1 MIKRRSGSV
10 DNIMGGSFR
19 EDNNSSGDE
28 YFVPLVDDS
37 RASYNDY
44 QDDHSQI
51 SYLSSDEQRMSPT
64 LPLHRSSL
72 PANPQSPG
80 DGAYNNSHYKEQQSQ
95 HYQRS
100 PYNNNNTPPRPQRTY
115 SNGSRPNSPLD
126 NDNNN
131 NSSSDSGVLP
141 LRSRLVFTAHKR
153 KSTFSFA
160 VTSFCLLGFL
170 LYGNARSSL
179 RRTVN
184 EVEDLVVFSEKLHRK
199 LRYAEREMKILEK
212 ELNELEV
219 VEARR
224 EDLELEQ
231 DILDRSSVFA
241 NPELND
247 QKKKQEKKLHEAQSK
262 ADYFRKQ
269 VVEMSKQDAIDKFGD
284 GDIRVEMDLVF
295 PPVYTA
301 DGSIVPDNGPKMIVM
316 EMASLDLMPHSVY
329 TFLEMVSEGLI
340 EGCSFVTNNEHTLK
354 TAPMPH
360 DTSSPRVTKLKTM
373 QFYDANLESV
383 AFQEYSPEFP
393 HEKYTVGFAGN
404 GSPSFYINTEDNS
417 AIHQDEPCFAK
428 IVSGFDT
435 VQRLDNLPRN
445 EIMLKQRVGIR
456 AVHIL

>member
-1 MIKRRSGSV
+1 MIKRRSGSI
-10 DNIMGGSFR
+10 DNPLGGSFR

-28 YFVPLVDDS
+28 YFVPLVDES
-37 RASYNDY
+37 RGSYNDY

-51 SYLSSDEQRMSPT
+51 SYLSSDDQRLSPT
-64 LPLHRSSL
+64 LPLHRSAM

-80 DGAYNNSHYKEQQSQ
+80 DDARNDT

-100 PYNNNNTPPRPQRTY
+100 PYTHTPPRPQRRY

-126 NDNNN
+126 HDHNNN
-131 NSSSDSGVLP
+131 NNNGSSTNSNNDNGVLP

-179 RRTVN
+179 RKTVR

-199 LRYAEREMKILEK
+199 LRFAEREMKILEK
-212 ELNELEV
+212 ELNEMEIF
-219 VEARR
+219 EARR
-224 EDLELEQ
+224 EDEELEQ
-231 DILDRSSVFA
+231 NILDRSSVFA
-241 NPELND
+241 NPELNE
-247 QKKKQEKKLHEAQSK
+247 QKKRHEEKLRAAQTQ

-269 VVEMSKQDAIDKFGD
+269 VVAISKKDTIDKFGD
-284 GDIRVEMDLVF
+284 GDIRVEMDLIF
-295 PPVYTA
+295 PPVYA
-301 DGSIVPDNGPKMIVM
+301 RDGSLVPDNGPKTIVM
-316 EMASLDLMPHSVY
+316 EMAPLDLMPHSVY

-340 EGCSFVTNNEHTLK
+340 DGCSFVTNNEHTLK

-360 DTSSPRVTKLKTM
+360 DSSSPQLTKLKTR
-373 QFYDANLESV
+373 QFYDADLESV

-393 HEKYTVGFAGN
+393 HKKYTVGFAGN

-417 AIHQDEPCFAK
+417 SIHEDEPCFAK
-428 IVSGFDT
+428 IISGFDT
-435 VQRLDNLPRN
+435 VQRLDELPRN
-445 EIMLKQRVGIR
+445 EIMLKQRVGIK

>member
-1 MIKRRSGSV
+1 
-10 DNIMGGSFR
+10 MGGSFR
-19 EDNNSSGDE
+19 EDNINSGEE
-28 YFVPLVDDS
+28 YFVPLVDES
-37 RASYNDY
+37 RASYNDC
-44 QDDHSQI
+44 QDDHSQV
-51 SYLSSDEQRMSPT
+51 SYLSTDEQRMSPT
-64 LPLHRSSL
+64 LPLHRSAL

-80 DGAYNNSHYKEQQSQ
+80 DDAHNDLHYKQRT
-95 HYQRS
+95 HQRS
-100 PYNNNNTPPRPQRTY
+100 PYNNTPPRPQRSY
-115 SNGSRPNSPLD
+115 SNDSRPNSPLD
-126 NDNNN
+126 NDANNNKNNN
-131 NSSSDSGVLP
+131 NSSDSGVLP

-160 VTSFCLLGFL
+160 VSSFCLLGLL

-179 RRTVN
+179 RRTVK
-184 EVEDLVVFSEKLHRK
+184 EVEDLLVFSEKLHRK

-224 EDLELEQ
+224 ADLELEQ

-247 QKKKQEKKLHEAQSK
+247 QKKRHEKNLREAQSK

-269 VVEMSKQDAIDKFGD
+269 VVEMSKQEAIDKFGD

-295 PPVYTA
+295 PPVYAA
-301 DGSIVPDNGPKMIVM
+301 DGSVLPDNGPKTIVL
-316 EMASLDLMPHSVY
+316 EMAPLDLMPHSVY

-360 DTSSPRVTKLKTM
+360 DTSSPKVTKLKTM

-393 HEKYTVGFAGN
+393 HKKYTVGFAGN

-428 IVSGFDT
+428 VVSGFDT

-456 AVHIL
+456 AIHIL